1 MSDAGAGWK
10 IYGKR
15 PANSTREIGPLGT
28 LARALAGIAALLI
41 AVLMSAF
48 SVWNLIAGLVV
59 LPAVA
64 ILALRFFGSRPG
76 SSTAAGPPSRR
87 SPVIVGRPW
96 TECALLALVT
106 VLVVAVSF
114 VTPITEGA
122 IWIWL
127 GASFLLS
134 TFLGF
139 VGCEM
144 VALPN
149 LLTGRQHRLPCFL
162 FSSIDR
168 AEAHRRT
175 SPSSSGSRGPGT

>member
-1 MSDAGAGWK
+1 MSDARAGRKAYWN
-10 IYGKR
+10 R
-15 PANSTREIGPLGT
+15 PATAAREIGPLGT
-28 LARALAGIAALLI
+28 FARALAGIAALLI
-41 AVLMSAF
+41 AVLTSGF

-64 ILALRFFGSRPG
+64 ILALRIFGSNPG
-76 SSTAAGPPSRR
+76 SSTAAGPISGC
-87 SPVIVGRPW
+87 SPVIDGRPW
-96 TECALLALVT
+96 TTECALLALVT

-134 TFLGF
+134 SFLGYA
-139 VGCEM
+139 GCEM

-149 LLTGRQHRLPCFL
+149 LMTGRQHRLPCFL

-168 AEAHRRT
+168 AEAHRIHRH
-175 SPSSSGSRGPGT
+175 